1 MLLKYPKKECHGRG
15 GADLLTRSR
24 ADHCCGNHC
33 CRYLIPL
40 LELSHCRRRRRHRMS
55 QSSIL
60 LAARR
65 DRYDSRLRDRAVTWW
80 SRDLL
85 TAGVTLAHIM
95 WVLCCLPICREPRGR
110 SARAT
115 VAIGHRRAVGTIVA
129 KDSVARPRY
138 GYDSG
143 RRLGWP
149 MARLPSCRRML
160 FRKLAAAKLCS
171 KRTKAERNFIFL
183 LNEFA
188 FYHYKMSVDFT
199 WHQFDQPK
207 KSMSSKNFVSM
218 KS

>member
-1 MLLKYPKKECHGRG
+1 MASTCKSNLIVFLATVLIFTNATFPLRLKNILLKYPKKECHGRG

-40 LELSHCRRRRRHRMS
+40 LELSYCRRRRRHRMS
-55 QSSIL
+55 QSSML

-110 SARAT
+110 SARMT
-115 VAIGHRRAVGTIVA
+115 VAIGHRRAALWELLLPRTPSHDRVMDMTPGVA
-129 KDSVARPRY
+129 SGDLWRYSPRA
-138 GYDSG
+138 G
-143 RRLGWP
+143 
-149 MARLPSCRRML
+149 A
-160 FRKLAAAKLCS
+160 CS
-171 KRTKAERNFIFL
+171 SAN
-183 LNEFA
+183 
-188 FYHYKMSVDFT
+188 
-199 WHQFDQPK
+199 
-207 KSMSSKNFVSM
+207 
-218 KS
+218 